1 MVFTS
6 ASQRL
11 ADLSPLYEPAHALW
25 APSRSPG
32 WEALGLNAAPSAP
45 QGLNIGPTH
54 VLQRFHSDSAPE
66 AATAIQHNP
75 HVIRQ
80 FLLLDVPLEHTLS
93 DVHGA
98 LQVTGLKFVAFPHV
112 NDDQRFTVAHHST
125 KLMGFAFVDF
135 ASSGLNDGE
144 EPWTVLFGHEFRRWV
159 SLLRAS
165 HQPVSMAGQIT
176 GLEAVMEALRNGL
189 AIDRVLVD
197 RAHDT
202 TELRTLC
209 QAADIPLE
217 EGSTNDLWRMSAD
230 GAQVAL
236 ALTDRAQSETLEDV
250 MATGGCVWLFDGV
263 EYSTNLGFAIRTAEV
278 SGADA
283 VLLNVSKTHEER
295 RTIRRASM
303 RADRFIPVVYTT
315 TEAILE
321 AARANNFR
329 IVAAEDVGT
338 KGPWDE
344 DLTGD
349 VILVVGAER
358 DGVSPEVLA
367 AADAVVKL
375 PMDGFVPSYNLQ
387 VAVSV
392 LAVEALRQRQSLGN

>member
-1 MVFTS
+1 MNAT
-6 ASQRL
+6 
-11 ADLSPLYEPAHALW
+11 
-25 APSRSPG
+25 PST
-32 WEALGLNAAPSAP
+32 P
-45 QGLNIGPTH
+45 QGLNVGPAH
-54 VLQRFHSDSAPE
+54 VLQGFGSDGAPE
-66 AATAIQHNP
+66 ATAAVEHDAHI
-75 HVIRQ
+75 IRQ
-80 FLLLDVPLEHTLS
+80 FLLLNVPLKHTLTN
-93 DVHGA
+93 VHGP
-98 LQVTGLKFVAFPHV
+98 LEMTGLKLVAFAHV
-112 NDDQRFTVAHHST
+112 NHDQRLTVVHHRP
-125 KLMGFAFVDF
+125 KVMGFAFTDV
-135 ASSGLNDGE
+135 AACSLNDGE
-144 EPWTVLFGHEFRRWV
+144 EPRAVLLGHDFRRWV

-165 HQPVSMAGQIT
+165 HQPASMAGQIT
-176 GLEAVMEALRNGL
+176 GLEAVMEALEAASPSTGCSL
-189 AIDRVLVD
+189 TEP
-197 RAHDT
+197 T
-202 TELRTLC
+202 TRPNSAPC
-209 QAADIPLE
+209 AKVPGIPLE

-236 ALTDRAQSETLEDV
+236 ALTGRPQSESLEDV
-250 MATGGCVWLFDGV
+250 MTAGGCVWLFDGV

-321 AARANNFR
+321 AAKANNVR

-338 KGPWDE
+338 NGPWDE

-349 VILVVGAER
+349 IILVVGAER

>member
-1 MVFTS
+1 
-6 ASQRL
+6 
-11 ADLSPLYEPAHALW
+11 
-25 APSRSPG
+25 
-32 WEALGLNAAPSAP
+32 
-45 QGLNIGPTH
+45 
-54 VLQRFHSDSAPE
+54 
-66 AATAIQHNP
+66 
-75 HVIRQ
+75 
-80 FLLLDVPLEHTLS
+80 
-93 DVHGA
+93 
-98 LQVTGLKFVAFPHV
+98 
-112 NDDQRFTVAHHST
+112 
-125 KLMGFAFVDF
+125 
-135 ASSGLNDGE
+135 
-144 EPWTVLFGHEFRRWV
+144 
-159 SLLRAS
+159 
-165 HQPVSMAGQIT
+165 MAGQIT
-176 GLEAVMEALRNGL
+176 GLDTVMEALRSGV

-202 TELRTLC
+202 TELRALC
-209 QAADIPLE
+209 EVAGIPLE
-217 EGSTNDLWRMSAD
+217 EGSTNDLWRMSAN

-236 ALTDRAQSETLEDV
+236 ALTGRRQSESLEDV
-250 MATGGCVWLFDGV
+250 MAAGGCVWLFDGV

-315 TEAILE
+315 TEAVLE
-321 AARANNFR
+321 AAKANNFR

-338 KGPWDE
+338 NGPWDE

-358 DGVSPEVLA
+358 DGVSPEVLG